1 MESTSCNR
9 RMTVRSHRELLAKS
23 GFGFGLMALA
33 YLLGQEAA
41 LAVDPALVLNPLA
54 PKPPHFPAKA
64 KSVIFVFMQGGPSQV
79 DTFDPKPELTRLDGQ
94 PVPASFHLPLA
105 QIKASGAKLMAT
117 RRTFRRYGDSGLD
130 ISELFENLAN
140 YADDLA
146 VIRSCHHESFIH
158 GPAVNMIHTGFLR
171 LGNPSMGA
179 WILYGLGSET
189 QNLPAYIVMAD
200 NFMRNSKAVI
210 GSGFLPATFQ
220 GTMLSSEGAPLA
232 NLSPPAQVSSDNQ
245 RTILDQLKIWNRR
258 FSENRPDDSRLA
270 ARVNNYE
277 LAFRMQMAG
286 PELID
291 LSKEPEYIRK
301 MYGLDSEPTDNFGRM
316 CLLAR
321 RMVERGVRF
330 VHLYNS
336 DWDGHGECDRNHREN
351 ASKTDIPLAGL
362 IGDLKQR
369 GLLERTLIVS
379 SGEFGRTPLMQGKEG
394 RDHNPYGFTAW
405 MAGGGIKGGETI
417 GATDDIGFT
426 AVKDKVHVND
436 LHATMLELLGLD
448 HTKLTYFL
456 SGLEKRLTGVGEQG
470 HHSIARRLL
479 EG

>member
-1 MESTSCNR
+1 
-9 RMTVRSHRELLAKS
+9 
-23 GFGFGLMALA
+23 MALA

-41 LAVDPALVLNPLA
+41 LAVDLALVLNPLA

-130 ISELFENLAN
+130 ISDLFENLAN

-189 QNLPAYIVMAD
+189 QNLPAYIVRAD

-258 FSENRPDDSRLA
+258 FEERN
-270 ARVNNYE
+270 
-277 LAFRMQMAG
+277 
-286 PELID
+286 
-291 LSKEPEYIRK
+291 
-301 MYGLDSEPTDNFGRM
+301 
-316 CLLAR
+316 LL
-321 RMVERGVRF
+321 V
-330 VHLYNS
+330 
-336 DWDGHGECDRNHREN
+336 
-351 ASKTDIPLAGL
+351 
-362 IGDLKQR
+362 
-369 GLLERTLIVS
+369 
-379 SGEFGRTPLMQGKEG
+379 
-394 RDHNPYGFTAW
+394 
-405 MAGGGIKGGETI
+405 
-417 GATDDIGFT
+417 
-426 AVKDKVHVND
+426 
-436 LHATMLELLGLD
+436 
-448 HTKLTYFL
+448 
-456 SGLEKRLTGVGEQG
+456 
-470 HHSIARRLL
+470 
-479 EG
+479 